1 MAQCSH
7 PAQTMLTIS
16 TSVRMTKSQDG
27 AILLD
32 VEQGE
37 IFAVNPVGT
46 RIIELLQEGHDEFS
60 LAATLSREFGV
71 PEEVV
76 KGDVDDFLIRLRRQ
90 RLIDDRGVEA
100 KPRMG
105 EK

>member
-37 IFAVNPVGT
+37 IFTLNPVGT
-46 RIIELLQEGHDEFS
+46 RIVELLQEGRDEFS
-60 LAATLSREFGV
+60 LAGTLSREFSV

-76 KGDVDDFLIRLRRQ
+76 RGDVDDFLTRLRQQ
-90 RLIDDRGVEA
+90 RLIHDRGVEA
-100 KPRMG
+100 EPRMG

>member
-16 TSVRMTKSQDG
+16 TSIRMTKSQDG
-27 AILLD
+27 GILLD

-37 IFAVNPVGT
+37 IFHLNLVGT
-46 RIIELLQEGHDEFS
+46 RIVELLQEGHDEFS
-60 LAATLSREFGV
+60 LARTLSREFSV
-71 PEEVV
+71 PEEIV
-76 KGDVDDFLIRLRRQ
+76 KGDVDDFLFRLRHQ
-90 RLIDDRGVEA
+90 RLIKDRGVEA
-100 KPRMG
+100 KPRTG

>member
-1 MAQCSH
+1 MAQCSQ

-16 TSVRMTKSQDG
+16 TSLRMTKSQDG

-37 IFAVNPVGT
+37 IFALNPVGT
-46 RIIELLQEGHDEFS
+46 RIVELLQEGHDEFS
-60 LAATLSREFGV
+60 LTGTLSREFGV

-76 KGDVDDFLIRLRRQ
+76 KGDVDDFLTRLRQ
-90 RLIDDRGVEA
+90 QHLIDEHGVKAE
-100 KPRMG
+100 PRMG

>member
-1 MAQCSH
+1 
-7 PAQTMLTIS
+7 MLTIS
-16 TSVRMTKSQDG
+16 TAVRMTKSQDG

-37 IFAVNPVGT
+37 IFALNPVAT
-46 RIIELLQEGHDEFS
+46 RIVELLQEGHDGFS
-60 LAATLSREFGV
+60 LAATLSREFSV

-76 KGDVDDFLIRLRRQ
+76 KGDVDDFLNRLREQ

-100 KPRMG
+100 EPRMG